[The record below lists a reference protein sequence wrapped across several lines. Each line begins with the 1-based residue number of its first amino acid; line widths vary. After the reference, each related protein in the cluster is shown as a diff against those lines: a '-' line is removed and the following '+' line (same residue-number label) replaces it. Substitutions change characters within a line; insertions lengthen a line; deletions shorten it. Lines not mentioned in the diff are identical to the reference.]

1 MKLKNRALRWCRSE
15 TAYTLAEVLV
25 GLLLIAVVAISLF
38 AAFSAGFAVAGLQRE
53 DLRATQIMM
62 RKLEGIRLCTW
73 SQLPATIS
81 FAESYDPTGVSNNTA
96 GTVYTGTLS
105 TNSVLGLI
113 GPTTYANNMR
123 LVTVTVN
130 WTNYSSGT
138 SNSSFGKPL
147 ARSRTMQT
155 FAARYGMQ
163 NYLWGAQ

>member
-1 MKLKNRALRWCRSE
+1 MRFRIPAPRGSCSE
-15 TAYTLAEVLV
+15 VAYTLAEVLV
-25 GLLLIAVVAISLF
+25 GLLLVAVVAISLF

-73 SQLPATIS
+73 SQLPGTIQ
-81 FAESYDPTGVSNNTA
+81 FVEPYDPA
-96 GTVYTGTLS
+96 GALTNAGGAVYSGTLY
-105 TNSVLGLI
+105 TNSVVPFVGS
-113 GPTTYANNMR
+113 TTYANNMR
-123 LVTVTVN
+123 LVTVTIT

-138 SNSSFGKPL
+138 TNSSFGNPVIRK
-147 ARSRTMQT
+147 RTMHT